1 MLDYFKTTAKK
12 LLYYGGY
19 YGYKSR
25 RATRA
30 YKRLLVLMYHDF
42 APDDVLE
49 ADYPPLQEMITPIQF
64 EAHLKI
70 LKSNYRVTTV
80 EKAVEEIKYGGGLKE
95 NSVAITFDDGYDS
108 VYDVV
113 FPLLKKYSCP
123 ATVYL
128 PTDWINGK
136 VKLWWDDFADMVQA
150 ADLEQLDYDNI
161 NRMLGEQLPQPLEQP
176 DNGYISRR
184 NFFELVSFALMQL
197 PDNERLE
204 TTTELKQLMLGEADY
219 DKTEHQPLSW
229 EQIKEMAEFG
239 VQFGAHTC
247 SHINLS
253 HAEMEDIR
261 REITASKKEIET
273 RLGREIKGF
282 AYPYG
287 YDPPGYER
295 LIPLLKELE
304 FDYACT
310 SWWGNNREDTDLY
323 LLFRNSLPLII
334 SPALLGRELHI
345 NMAENERPPYFT

>member
-1 MLDYFKTTAKK
+1 MLGFFKTSVKK

-25 RATRA
+25 RATRD

-42 APDDVLE
+42 APDDVFE
-49 ADYPPLQEMITPIQF
+49 ADMPPLQEMITPAQF

-95 NSVAITFDDGYDS
+95 NSVAITFDDGYVS
-108 VYDVV
+108 VYDLV
-113 FPLLKKYSCP
+113 FPLLKKYACP

-128 PTDWINGK
+128 PTDWINGRI
-136 VKLWWDDFADMVQA
+136 KLWWDDFADMVQA
-150 ADLEQLDYDNI
+150 ADLERLDFEKI
-161 NRMLGEQLPQPLEQP
+161 NGMLNEQLPQPLEAP
-176 DNGYISRR
+176 DNGYFSRR
-184 NFFELVSFALMQL
+184 NFFEMVSFALMQL
-197 PDNERLE
+197 PDDKRLE
-204 TTTELKQLMLGEADY
+204 TTAELKQLLLGEADY
-219 DKTEHQPLSW
+219 EKTEHYPLSW
-229 EQIKEMAEFG
+229 EQIKELAEFG

-247 SHINLS
+247 SHINMS
-253 HAEMEDIR
+253 HTDPAVTG
-261 REITASKKEIET
+261 REIAASKAEIES

-295 LIPLLKELE
+295 FVPLLKELG

-310 SWWGNNREDTDLY
+310 SWWGYNREDTDLY
-323 LLFRNSLPLII
+323 LLFRNSLPLIM
-334 SPALLGRELHI
+334 SPSLLGRDLHI
-345 NMAENERPPYFT
+345 NMTEDERPPYFT